1 MPADCYR
8 EMTLGRAAAAP
19 PVIPLKRP
27 LPKLDIPLFP
37 SWPMIVLVDDDASQV
52 RSLISEGGLFPVF
65 QPIFDYRLRS
75 IFGYE
80 ALIRGPEGSPLHRPD
95 QLFAA
100 ATRCDLRLE
109 LEHACREVSLRAFA
123 ALRLSG
129 RLFLNASPGSLL
141 DPRMMNGQTRELLAE
156 LGLAPNRI
164 VIELTENQQ
173 ITDLPGIEEAIY
185 HYRGRGFQIAID
197 DLGEGFAN
205 LRMWSQLRPEF
216 VKIDRHFVHGIAD
229 DRIKFHFVRAM
240 QDLAEIC
247 NASLVAEGIE
257 RAEDFVCIRDMG
269 IACGQGYF
277 IARPAVQPVRQLPGA
292 VLAAFGRERTA
303 LTMLSGGPGRVP
315 TAASLLKAVPP
326 VAADASNDTVI
337 ARFESDAEL
346 DVLPVVNDGLPV
358 GMINRHSLID
368 RFARPFRKELFG
380 RKCCQ
385 LFMDPAPLVV
395 DAGATI
401 QELAM
406 MLSLAPRHYMFDG
419 FIVTQEGRYAGIGS
433 AHDLMAMITEMQ
445 IHAARYANPL
455 TQLPGNVPIN
465 ERIDALLAAGTAFV
479 AAYVDIDNFKPF
491 NDTFGYRRG
500 DDVIQALAR
509 QLTEIVDPRLDFV
522 GHIGGDDFF
531 VLFRSEDWELRCQQL
546 VSNFSEAMRG
556 MVGSDECDAGGYMA
570 ESRRGEYSLQA
581 LPTLSVGAVR
591 IEGGDCDSHRE
602 VAAAAAAAK
611 KQAKKLSKNVPG
623 SSQILRGGVFVERRR
638 VGGGG
643 TPATLPHRLN

>member
-1 MPADCYR
+1 
-8 EMTLGRAAAAP
+8 
-19 PVIPLKRP
+19 
-27 LPKLDIPLFP
+27 
-37 SWPMIVLVDDDASQV
+37 MIVLVDDDASQI
-52 RSLISEGGLFPVF
+52 RALIAEGGLQPVF

-80 ALIRGPEGSPLHRPD
+80 ALIRGPQDSPLHRPD

-100 ATRCDLRLE
+100 AARCGLTLD
-109 LEHACREVSLRAFA
+109 LEHACREASLRAFA
-123 ALRLSG
+123 AQRLSG
-129 RLFLNASPGSLL
+129 RLFLNLSPNSLL
-141 DPRMMNGQTRELLAE
+141 DPRMRNGHTRDLLAE

-173 ITDLPGIEEAIY
+173 ITDLPGIEEAILD
-185 HYRGRGFQIAID
+185 YRGRGFQIAID

-216 VKIDRHFVHGIAD
+216 VKIDKHFVHGIAD
-229 DRIKFHFVRAM
+229 DRIRFHFVRAM

-277 IARPAVQPVRQLPGA
+277 IARPAAQPVRQLPAA
-292 VLAAFGRERTA
+292 VLEAFGRERAT
-303 LTMLSGGPGRVP
+303 LTLLSGGPGRVP
-315 TAASLLKAVPP
+315 TAATLMQAVPP
-326 VAADASNDTVI
+326 ILAEASNDTVI
-337 ARFESDAEL
+337 ARFEADPEL
-346 DVLPVVNDGLPV
+346 DVLPVVNDGLPI

-380 RKCCQ
+380 RKSCQ

-419 FIVTQEGRYAGIGS
+419 FIVTRDGRYAGIGS
-433 AHDLMAMITEMQ
+433 AHDLMATITEMQ
-445 IHAARYANPL
+445 INAARYANPL

-465 ERIDALLAAGTAFV
+465 ERIDALLTSATPFV

-509 QLTEIVDPRLDFV
+509 LLVEIADERSDFV

-531 VLFRSEDWELRCQQL
+531 VLFRSADWEARCQQL
-546 VSNFSEAMRG
+546 VSRFNEAIQGVSGSEEGDR
-556 MVGSDECDAGGYMA
+556 GGYMA
-570 ESRRGEYSLQA
+570 ESRRGEYSFQA
-581 LPTLSVGAVR
+581 LPSLSVGAVR
-591 IEGGDCDSHRE
+591 VEAGDCESHRE

-611 KQAKKLSKNVPG
+611 KQAKKLSKGIPG
-623 SSQILRGGVFVERRR
+623 SELPLRGGVFVERRR
-638 VGGGG
+638 IGGG
-643 TPATLPHRLN
+643 TSALPRLLN